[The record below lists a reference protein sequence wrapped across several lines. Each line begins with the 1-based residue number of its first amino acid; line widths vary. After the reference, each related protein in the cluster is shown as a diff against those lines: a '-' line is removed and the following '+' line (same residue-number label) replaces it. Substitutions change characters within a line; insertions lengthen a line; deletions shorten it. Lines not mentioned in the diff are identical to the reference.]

1 MSNPSSANPL
11 QFNTSI
17 RLLHIV
23 FYNFFLVLTRRIRK
37 TVKPSSVGDQ
47 FYYSRD
53 PSE

>member
-1 MSNPSSANPL
+1 MSNPSSTNPL
-11 QFNTSI
+11 QLTI
-17 RLLHIV
+17 ICLLHIV